1 VSTPSQTGLIA
12 TVPLT
17 TVPLTFG
24 ALGDPVRCAL
34 VEHLGKR
41 GELTVGELAALFPI
55 TLQGVSKHIKVL
67 EQAGVVS
74 QRRDGRHRPVA
85 LQPQALLLAGSWLE
99 VRRRELDARF
109 ERLDD
114 LLAELQSQGGR

>member
-1 VSTPSQTGLIA
+1 MSIASRASLISTIPI
-12 TVPLT
+12 
-17 TVPLTFG
+17 TFG

-34 VEHLGKR
+34 VERLGKD
-41 GELTVGELAALFPI
+41 GELTVNELAALFPI
-55 TLQGVSKHIKVL
+55 TLQAVSKHIKVL

-85 LQPQALLLAGSWLE
+85 LQPQALLIAGSWLE

-109 ERLDD
+109 EHLDE
-114 LLAELQSQGGR
+114 LLAELQSERQR